1 MTAGTKAGKAKILR
15 KVQFPRVL
23 DIYEFCSDQLK
34 KNLDEGREME
44 RQQREITDGASKA
57 GKDVEMKDAN
67 EEEKE
72 ARKAVGKQAKIEE
85 KLR

>member
-44 RQQREITDGASKA
+44 RQQREITDGASTA

-72 ARKAVGKQAKIEE
+72 AKKAVGKQAKIEE